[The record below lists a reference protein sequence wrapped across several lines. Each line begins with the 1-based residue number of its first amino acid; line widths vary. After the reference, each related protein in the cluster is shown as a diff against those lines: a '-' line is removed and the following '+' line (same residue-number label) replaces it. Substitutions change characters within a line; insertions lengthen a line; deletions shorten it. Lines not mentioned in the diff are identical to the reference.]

1 MSPWPVSTRKALQF
15 VRTLRAGVFA
25 KSALMT
31 NSSDDELAALNALQ
45 RLLLALSNLG
55 CSCGC
60 LLLSVPL
67 LLFFLL
73 LLFGFIGALL

>member
-1 MSPWPVSTRKALQF
+1 MS
-15 VRTLRAGVFA
+15 
-25 KSALMT
+25 
-31 NSSDDELAALNALQ
+31 NSSDDELAAHNALQ

-73 LLFGFIGALL
+73 LLFGFIGALF